1 VARERTGAWS
11 ASGQAEL
18 ENRIVLLRVELE
30 IYAGGGAAKGILFT
44 LCILFICGS
53 PPPPTD
59 RMREE

>member
-30 IYAGGGAAKGILFT
+30 IYAGGGGGRRG
-44 LCILFICGS
+44 CVFINFGL
-53 PPPPTD
+53 PPPPPLPPPPQIG
-59 RMREE
+59 